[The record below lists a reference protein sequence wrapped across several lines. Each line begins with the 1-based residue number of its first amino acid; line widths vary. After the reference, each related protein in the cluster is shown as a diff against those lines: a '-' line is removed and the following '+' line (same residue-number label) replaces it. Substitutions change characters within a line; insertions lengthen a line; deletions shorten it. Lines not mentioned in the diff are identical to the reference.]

1 MAVTEPA
8 DLLDAERVAA
18 RTRLETLD
26 AEIAELRLDR
36 GRESADDE
44 HDPEGATLSGEW
56 SKLEGL
62 RTAAVAELA
71 DIDAALARVAD
82 GSYGVCV
89 DCGRA
94 IPVARLRARPTATR
108 CVACAERAG
117 G

>member
-1 MAVTEPA
+1 MKHPA
-8 DLLDAERVAA
+8 DLLAEERAA
-18 RTRLETLD
+18 TLARLELLD

-62 RTAAVAELA
+62 RSGALAELGEV
-71 DIDAALARVAD
+71 DAALARVAD
-82 GSYGVCV
+82 GTYGVCV
-89 DCGRA
+89 DCGRR
-94 IPVARLRARPTATR
+94 IPVERLRVRPTATR
-108 CVACAERAG
+108 CVDCAAKAG